1 MKIKILGASTNAKR
15 SSAGNSG
22 HAPATLSLDRDGGIA
37 RLYLKVFDN
46 EEGLK
51 ADEEGKAGAVGHA
64 IFRLEKDEAV
74 ALIKGLTEI
83 YNLNKEAQ

>member
-1 MKIKILGASTNAKR
+1 MKIRILGASTSAKR
-15 SSAGNSG
+15 SSAGNPG
-22 HAPATLSLDRDGGIA
+22 HAPATLFLDRNGGTA
-37 RLYLKVFDN
+37 RLFLKVFDN

-51 ADEEGKAGAVGHA
+51 ADEEGRWGAVGHA
-64 IFRLEKDEAV
+64 EFRLEKDEAV